1 MSDKILQSSGLTL
14 SGYKYIFV
22 QEARE
27 IFGQNLEDPRLHLST
42 TVKTIDYS
50 AAESGGDIVVTTT
63 DGQTFSAPHVVSTFS
78 VGVLQN
84 QDVNFVPKLPDWKKE
99 AIFTFAMT
107 TYQKIFIMF
116 DEQFWGPEQYMMYAD
131 PDQRGRYT
139 VWQNINAPGFFPQG
153 TTANLVMVTAIDDF
167 ARRNEKLTDDEVK
180 KEVYQIL
187 KEMYGN
193 DIPKPTDILV
203 PRWTLDPLYRGT
215 YSNWPIGATDQHH
228 DNLGAPV
235 GSGNT
240 WLHFSG
246 EAMSA
251 ELFGYVQGAWDEGLN
266 AATTVAAC
274 LGGKCPTVD
283 VFEAVTTCAQTATEF
298 TRRDVGTKRKGMLA
312 RRGGRRNRK

>member
-1 MSDKILQSSGLTL
+1 
-14 SGYKYIFV
+14 
-22 QEARE
+22 
-27 IFGQNLEDPRLHLST
+27 
-42 TVKTIDYS
+42 
-50 AAESGGDIVVTTT
+50 
-63 DGQTFSAPHVVSTFS
+63 
-78 VGVLQN
+78 
-84 QDVNFVPKLPDWKKE
+84 
-99 AIFTFAMT
+99 MT